1 MTYQELQNILRRNQ
15 LGQVSSV
22 PSLDQIISGIQ
33 SQYQPQFMPVEY
45 SQPRFVQEYS
55 APEQFSFQQPSFN
68 YQQPSQLM
76 PTTLA
81 NAGAYN
87 LLPTGG
93 QVGGQG
99 AQRFATGPQ
108 TFEQA
113 VFTPVASSAPSFKPG
128 DFSPVEYNKDDPLL
142 DMRLFNSG
150 GGDGGSGDGGSR
162 ISTDDAG
169 LATTSNLTPGIVG
182 ALATGAGMVT
192 GLPLGMIS
200 SLIGRGNIADA
211 INQQSYNSAVAY
223 NNALMAEQSGLAN
236 TPENSAALASL
247 IDSLSS
253 SPVGQ
258 TTATVGPSGT
268 GGSAAQAAQEA
279 AAMASSLGLSDSEIG
294 AVAQAA
300 AEAAL
305 SGSSSSLSDAVD
317 AATAAEAAAG
327 FDAPGWDAGQPDYG
341 GGGDGGGSK
350 IICTAMNH
358 AYGFGSFRNA
368 IWIAYAD
375 KHLTKAHEVGYHTL
389 FLPLV
394 DFGFKRG
401 DAKPKLVVRKI
412 LEWGTRHRSMDIRAE
427 MRGTKRD
434 STGRAIR
441 FVFEPLCYFV
451 GKLKGY

>member
-1 MTYQELQNILRRNQ
+1 MTYQELQDILRRNQ
-15 LGQVSSV
+15 LGQGVPV
-22 PSLDQIISGIQ
+22 APSLDQIISGIQ

-55 APEQFSFQQPSFN
+55 APEQFTFQQPSFN
-68 YQQPSQLM
+68 YQPPSQLM

-81 NAGAYN
+81 NAGSYN

-113 VFTPVASSAPSFKPG
+113 AFAPVASSAPVFTPG
-128 DFSPVEYNKDDPLL
+128 AFDIEQFRYKEPEVVAPPVVES
-142 DMRLFNSG
+142 SG
-150 GGDGGSGDGGSR
+150 GGDGGSSG
-162 ISTDDAG
+162 ISVDDAG
-169 LATTSNLTPGIVG
+169 LATTSNLSPNAAG
-182 ALATGAGMVT
+182 ALATVLGMLT
-192 GLPLGMIS
+192 GLPLGALS
-200 SLIGRGNIADA
+200 NVVGKKNIADA
-211 INQQSYNSAVAY
+211 INQQSYNAAVAY
-223 NNALMAEQSGLAN
+223 NNALVAEQSGLAN

-279 AAMASSLGLSDSEIG
+279 AALASSLGLSDSEIG

-327 FDAPGWDAGQPDYG
+327 FEAPSWDAGQPDYSDGGG
-341 GGGDGGGSK
+341 GGGDSSK
-350 IICTAMNH
+350 IVCTAMNES
-358 AYGFGSFRNA
+358 YGFGSFRNR
-368 IWIAYAD
+368 IWLKYASD
-375 KHLTKAHEVGYHTL
+375 NLTKAHEVGYHTL

-394 DFGFKRG
+394 NLAYKKNV
-401 DAKPKLVVRKI
+401 KPLRVV
-412 LEWGTRHRSMDIRAE
+412 LENIARHRSADLRAE

-434 STGRAIR
+434 NIGRVYRAIL
-441 FVFEPLCYFV
+441 EPTCYLV

>member
-1 MTYQELQNILRRNQ
+1 MTYQELQDILRRNQ

-68 YQQPSQLM
+68 YQPPSQLM
-76 PTTLA
+76 PTTMS

-93 QVGGQG
+93 QFVQGGQG

-113 VFTPVASSAPSFKPG
+113 AFAPVAQSAAAFTPGAFDIEQFRYKEPEVVAP
-128 DFSPVEYNKDDPLL
+128 PVVES
-142 DMRLFNSG
+142 SG
-150 GGDGGSGDGGSR
+150 GGDGGSSG
-162 ISTDDAG
+162 ISVDDAG
-169 LATTSNLTPGIVG
+169 LATASNISPGVVG
-182 ALATGAGMVT
+182 ALATGAGMLT
-192 GLPLGMIS
+192 GLPLGMLS
-200 SLIGRGNIADA
+200 NVIGKGNIADA

-223 NNALMAEQSGLAN
+223 NNDLMAEQSGLAN

-279 AAMASSLGLSDSEIG
+279 AAAAAALGMSDAAIG
-294 AVAQAA
+294 AASQAA
-300 AEAAL
+300 ANAAMQ
-305 SGSSSSLSDAVD
+305 G
-317 AATAAEAAAG
+317 ATPAEQAQ
-327 FDAPGWDAGQPDYG
+327 AGQQE
-341 GGGDGGGSK
+341 
-350 IICTAMNH
+350 I
-358 AYGFGSFRNA
+358 
-368 IWIAYAD
+368 
-375 KHLTKAHEVGYHTL
+375 
-389 FLPLV
+389 
-394 DFGFKRG
+394 
-401 DAKPKLVVRKI
+401 
-412 LEWGTRHRSMDIRAE
+412 
-427 MRGTKRD
+427 
-434 STGRAIR
+434 GRAH
-441 FVFEPLCYFV
+441 V
-451 GKLKGY
+451 

>member
-1 MTYQELQNILRRNQ
+1 MTYQELQDILRRNQ
-15 LGQVSSV
+15 LGQGVPV
-22 PSLDQIISGIQ
+22 APSLDQIISGIQ

-55 APEQFSFQQPSFN
+55 APEQFTFQQPSFD
-68 YQQPSQLM
+68 YQPPSQLM

-81 NAGAYN
+81 NAGSYN

-93 QVGGQG
+93 QFVQGGQG

-327 FDAPGWDAGQPDYG
+327 FDAPSWDAGQPDYG
-341 GGGDGGGSK
+341 GGGGGDSSK
-350 IICTAMNH
+350 IVCTAMNES
-358 AYGFGSFRNA
+358 YGFGSFRNR
-368 IWIAYAD
+368 IWLKYASD
-375 KHLTKAHEVGYHTL
+375 NLTKAHEVGYHTL

-394 DFGFKRG
+394 NLAYKKNV
-401 DAKPKLVVRKI
+401 KPLRVV
-412 LEWGTRHRSMDIRAE
+412 LENIARHRSADLRAE

-434 STGRAIR
+434 NIGRVYRAIL
-441 FVFEPLCYFV
+441 EPTCYLV